1 MSEQANALLLHIGP
15 LRSESVSL
23 IQQAGM
29 PASVVSPVHSASQK
43 AALPETVRVITAWV
57 TAEGEDR
64 TCYRYSLEDLDSLA
78 EGTGLTDLYPGVT
91 LEQRQT
97 VETLAINDVVQE
109 QSAAIGGISSLII
122 EQADQAMP
130 LLKALKAKGVLASLN
145 HLWVRTSTAR
155 LYEGMLVQQGLIEWC
170 EEQGF
175 EPLSTEAEDP
185 EFALQGFKR
194 NRLQGALRQAKQQ
207 ANDFK
212 KKLEA
217 VTNERDELTKTLEAS
232 QKEVANQ
239 KQEREKLQS
248 ENQSL
253 KQQNQQLADESSET
267 QQKQRQLE
275 IELERAEAQL
285 ELIKELLLKDKL
297 LNNPTTN

>member
-15 LRSESVSL
+15 LRSESLSL

-29 PASVVSPVHSASQK
+29 PTSVVSPPQSATNK
-43 AALPETVRVITAWV
+43 AALPMSVRYTTAWV
-57 TAEGEDR
+57 TAKGEDSA
-64 TCYRYSLEDLDSLA
+64 CYRYSLEDLDSLA

-91 LEQRQT
+91 LQQCQT
-97 VETLAINDVVQE
+97 VETYAINDVLKE
-109 QSAAIGGISSLII
+109 QNATSEGISSLII

-130 LLKALKAKGVLASLN
+130 LLKELKVQGVLAKLN
-145 HLWVRTSTAR
+145 HLWVRTSTVC
-155 LYEGMLVQQGLIEWC
+155 LYAGMPVQKALIEWC

-175 EPLSTEAEDP
+175 EPLSSEADDP

-194 NRLQGALRQAKQQ
+194 NRLQGALHQAQQQ
-207 ANDFK
+207 ANDYK
-212 KKLEA
+212 EKLEA
-217 VTNERDELTKTLEAS
+217 VTKERDELNKTLEAS
-232 QKEVANQ
+232 QKEVTNQ
-239 KQEREKLQS
+239 KQAREKLLS

-253 KQQNQQLADESSET
+253 KQQNQQLANESSQT
-267 QQKQRQLE
+267 QQKQCQLE

>member
-29 PASVVSPVHSASQK
+29 PASVVSPVHTASQK
-43 AALPETVRVITAWV
+43 AALPETVRVTTAWV
-57 TAEGEDR
+57 TAEGEDH

-91 LEQRQT
+91 LQQRQT

-130 LLKALKAKGVLASLN
+130 LLKALKAKGVLATLN
-145 HLWVRTSTAR
+145 YLWVRTSTVR
-155 LYEGMLVQQGLIEWC
+155 LYKGMPVQQALIEWC

-175 EPLSTEAEDP
+175 EPLSTEADDP

-239 KQEREKLQS
+239 KQAREKLQS

-297 LNNPTTN
+297 LNKPTTN